1 MLSARARHFRREA
14 QFGRL
19 ECYELRAKSVF
30 DASTSQLVPR
40 MSLDKMMREMVAS
53 EVARALEPVNA
64 ALAELRSNSAIVGR
78 LALALGHPIKR
89 GPGRPSQKTSPVAA
103 RGPKRGSR
111 KNSSTKRE
119 CAVIGCGKPTLSRG
133 YCAAHYQKFRM
144 LDRTGR
150 RPADWV
156 PDAAPASVQNIVL
169 PRGRRAG

>member
-1 MLSARARHFRREA
+1 
-14 QFGRL
+14 
-19 ECYELRAKSVF
+19 
-30 DASTSQLVPR
+30 